1 VTRRA
6 LPLAVRL
13 AAVLAAAAPLCA
25 CPRRVPTVR
34 ETPLVDAGEG
44 NRPWSAGT
52 PAQRARIAA
61 AIERLRTA
69 TPEEAL
75 EVDRRLAAE
84 GEPAV
89 PALLEALRGPDATSR
104 GHAAYVLGAMKDRR
118 TVPALAEAVADPV
131 PVVRYEAAAALL
143 ELKDARGLPVLV
155 DGLEDR
161 DARLRAKC
169 VEVLAEH
176 TGLRLGFEPAGS
188 LEERAA
194 AVRRWRAWLARRGT

>member
-1 VTRRA
+1 MPV
-6 LPLAVRL
+6 
-13 AAVLAAAAPLCA
+13 
-25 CPRRVPTVR
+25 
-34 ETPLVDAGEG
+34 VDAGEG

-61 AIERLRTA
+61 AIEGWKTA
-69 TPEEAL
+69 SAAEAV
-75 EVDRRLAAE
+75 EIGRALAAE

-89 PALLEALRGPDATSR
+89 PPLLEALRAPHAPTR

-118 TVPALAEAVADPV
+118 TVPALSAALSDPV
-131 PVVRYEAAAALL
+131 PVVRYEVASALL
-143 ELKDARGLPVLV
+143 ELRDARGFAVLI

-169 VEVLAEH
+169 IEVLAER
-176 TGLRLGFEPAGS
+176 TGQRLGFEPAGS

-194 AVRRWRAWLARRGT
+194 AVRRWRAWLAQRSP